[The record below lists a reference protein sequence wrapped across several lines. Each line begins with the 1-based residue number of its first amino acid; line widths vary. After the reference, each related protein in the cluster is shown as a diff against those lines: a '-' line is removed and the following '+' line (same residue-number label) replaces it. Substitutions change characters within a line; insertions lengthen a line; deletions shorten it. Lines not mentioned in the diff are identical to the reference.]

1 MTKGTKDGQN
11 VERVVRKRYAI
22 NSGQDSIHGSTLFQ
36 TETQESQSF
45 GFYGS
50 RGQGACE
57 GGGPGTGK
65 AVLYTP
71 GMSQEILGQG
81 LKVRGDDDNT
91 LLLAKLI
98 ECEKGDQHFECK
110 DGNITIR
117 ARQINLDASDQVV
130 IKGDKKIQ
138 INTDGDIVMNSS
150 KTTINCTKDMNVI
163 VRGVYE
169 CKYGLMTAARFSD
182 ENFGALTNNIA
193 QASNINLRTI

>member
-45 GFYGS
+45 GFYAS
-50 RGQGACE
+50 TGQGASE

-117 ARQINLDASDQVV
+117 ARQINLDASDQIV

-138 INTDGDIVMNSS
+138 INTDGDIEMNSS

-182 ENFGALTNNIA
+182 EKFGALTNNIA

>member
-1 MTKGTKDGQN
+1 MTKVTKDGQN
-11 VERVVRKRYAI
+11 VERVVRKRYAF

-45 GFYGS
+45 GFYAS
-50 RGQGACE
+50 TGQGASE

-81 LKVRGDDDNT
+81 LKVRGDSDNT

-98 ECEKGDQHFECK
+98 ECERGDQHFECK

-117 ARQINLDASDQVV
+117 ARQINLDASDQIV

-182 ENFGALTNNIA
+182 ANFGVLTNNIA
-193 QASNINLRTI
+193 QASNINLRSI

>member
-22 NSGQDSIHGSTLFQ
+22 NSGQDSIHGSTLHQ
-36 TETQESQSF
+36 IETQESQSF
-45 GFYGS
+45 GFYAS
-50 RGQGACE
+50 TGQGASE

-81 LKVRGDDDNT
+81 LKVRGDSDNT

-150 KTTINCTKDMNVI
+150 KTTINCTKDMNII
-163 VRGVYE
+163 VRGVFE

-193 QASNINLRTI
+193 QASNINLRSI

>member
-11 VERVVRKRYAI
+11 VERVVRKRYAF

-36 TETQESQSF
+36 AETQESQSF

-50 RGQGACE
+50 TGQGASE

-81 LKVRGDDDNT
+81 LKVRGDSDNT

-98 ECEKGDQHFECK
+98 ECERGDQHFECK

-169 CKYGLMTAARFSD
+169 CKYGLMTSARFAD
-182 ENFGALTNNIA
+182 ERFGALTNNIA
-193 QASNINLRTI
+193 QASNINLRSI

>member
-1 MTKGTKDGQN
+1 MSKAPNDRKN
-11 VERVVRKRYAI
+11 IERQAKLRYAI
-22 NSGQDSIHGSTLFQ
+22 QSGQSSIHGDTNYEIQ
-36 TETQESQSF
+36 TQEAQSF
-45 GFYGS
+45 GFYAS
-50 RGQGACE
+50 TGQGASE

-81 LKVRGDDDNT
+81 LKVRGDSDNT

-182 ENFGALTNNIA
+182 EKFGALTNNIA

>member
-45 GFYGS
+45 GFYAS
-50 RGQGACE
+50 TGQGASE

-81 LKVRGDDDNT
+81 LKVRGDSDNT

-117 ARQINLDASDQVV
+117 ARQINLDASDQIV

-150 KTTINCTKDMNVI
+150 KTTINCTKDMNII

-193 QASNINLRTI
+193 QASNINLRSI

>member
-45 GFYGS
+45 GFYAYT
-50 RGQGACE
+50 GQGASE

-81 LKVRGDDDNT
+81 LKVRGDSDNT

-182 ENFGALTNNIA
+182 EKFGALTNNIA

>member
-50 RGQGACE
+50 TGQGASE

-182 ENFGALTNNIA
+182 EKFGALTNNIA

>member
-11 VERVVRKRYAI
+11 VERVVRKRYAF

-45 GFYGS
+45 GFYAS
-50 RGQGACE
+50 TGQGASE

-81 LKVRGDDDNT
+81 LKVRGDSDNT

-138 INTDGDIVMNSS
+138 IDTDGDIVMNSS
-150 KTTINCTKDMNVI
+150 KTTINCTKDMNII
-163 VRGVYE
+163 VRGVFE

-193 QASNINLRTI
+193 QASNINLRSI

>member
-45 GFYGS
+45 GFYAS
-50 RGQGACE
+50 TGQGASE

-81 LKVRGDDDNT
+81 LKVRGDSDNT

-117 ARQINLDASDQVV
+117 ARQINLDASDQIV

-169 CKYGLMTAARFSD
+169 CKYGLMTSARFAD
-182 ENFGALTNNIA
+182 EKFGALTA
-193 QASNINLRTI
+193 NLKKTQLATQRSL

>member
-11 VERVVRKRYAI
+11 VERVVRKRYAF

-50 RGQGACE
+50 TGQGASE

-81 LKVRGDDDNT
+81 LKVRGDADNT

-117 ARQINLDASDQVV
+117 ARQINLDASDQIV

-169 CKYGLMTAARFSD
+169 CKYGLMTSARFAD
-182 ENFGALTNNIA
+182 ERFGALTNNIA
-193 QASNINLRTI
+193 QASNINLRSI

>member
-45 GFYGS
+45 GFYAS
-50 RGQGACE
+50 TGQGASE
-57 GGGPGTGK
+57 GSGPGTGK

-117 ARQINLDASDQVV
+117 ARQINLDASDQIV

-150 KTTINCTKDMNVI
+150 KTTINCTKDMNII
-163 VRGVYE
+163 VRGVFE

>member
-11 VERVVRKRYAI
+11 VERVVRKRYAF

-45 GFYGS
+45 GFYAS
-50 RGQGACE
+50 TGQGASE
-57 GGGPGTGK
+57 GSGPGTGK

-81 LKVRGDDDNT
+81 LKVRGDSDNT

-98 ECEKGDQHFECK
+98 ECERGDQHFECK

-117 ARQINLDASDQVV
+117 ARQINLDASDQIV

-182 ENFGALTNNIA
+182 EKFGALTNNIA
-193 QASNINLRTI
+193 QASNINLRSI

>member
-45 GFYGS
+45 GFYAS
-50 RGQGACE
+50 TGQGASE

-117 ARQINLDASDQVV
+117 ARQINLDASDQIV

-169 CKYGLMTAARFSD
+169 CKYGLMTSARFAD
-182 ENFGALTNNIA
+182 DRFGALTNNIA
-193 QASNINLRTI
+193 QASNINLKSI

>member
-11 VERVVRKRYAI
+11 VERVVRKRYAF

-45 GFYGS
+45 GFYAS
-50 RGQGACE
+50 TGQGASE
-57 GGGPGTGK
+57 GSGPGTGK

-81 LKVRGDDDNT
+81 LKVRGDSDNT

-98 ECEKGDQHFECK
+98 ECERGDQHFECK

-150 KTTINCTKDMNVI
+150 KTTINCTKDMNII
-163 VRGVYE
+163 VRGVFE

-193 QASNINLRTI
+193 QASNINLRSI

>member
-11 VERVVRKRYAI
+11 VERVVRKRYAF

-45 GFYGS
+45 GFYAS
-50 RGQGACE
+50 TGQGASE
-57 GGGPGTGK
+57 GSGPGTGK

-81 LKVRGDDDNT
+81 LKVRGDSDNT

-117 ARQINLDASDQVV
+117 ARQINLDASDQIV

-182 ENFGALTNNIA
+182 ANFGVLTNNIA
-193 QASNINLRTI
+193 QASNINLRSI

>member
-11 VERVVRKRYAI
+11 VERIVRKRYAF

-36 TETQESQSF
+36 VETQESQSF
-45 GFYGS
+45 GFFAS
-50 RGQGACE
+50 TGQGASE

-81 LKVRGDDDNT
+81 LKVRGDSDNT

-98 ECEKGDQHFECK
+98 ECERGDQHFECK

-150 KTTINCTKDMNVI
+150 KTTINCTKDMNII
-163 VRGVYE
+163 VRGVFE

-182 ENFGALTNNIA
+182 QNFGALTNNIA
-193 QASNINLRTI
+193 QASNINLRSL

>member
-11 VERVVRKRYAI
+11 VERVVRKRYAF

-36 TETQESQSF
+36 AETQESQSF

-50 RGQGACE
+50 TGQGASE

-81 LKVRGDDDNT
+81 LKVRGDADNT

-169 CKYGLMTAARFSD
+169 CKYGLMTSARFAD
-182 ENFGALTNNIA
+182 ERFGALTNNIA
-193 QASNINLRTI
+193 QASNINLRSI

>member
-22 NSGQDSIHGSTLFQ
+22 NSGQDSIHGSTLHQ
-36 TETQESQSF
+36 IETQESQSF
-45 GFYGS
+45 GFYAS
-50 RGQGACE
+50 TGQGASE

-81 LKVRGDDDNT
+81 LKVRGDSDNT
-91 LLLAKLI
+91 LLLAKLV
-98 ECEKGDQHFECK
+98 ECERGDQHFECK

-117 ARQINLDASDQVV
+117 ARQINLDASDQIV

-169 CKYGLMTAARFSD
+169 CKYGLMTSARFAD
-182 ENFGALTNNIA
+182 EKFGALTNNIA

>member
-11 VERVVRKRYAI
+11 VERVVRKRYAF

-45 GFYGS
+45 GFYAS
-50 RGQGACE
+50 TGQGASE
-57 GGGPGTGK
+57 GSGPGTGK

-81 LKVRGDDDNT
+81 LKVRGDSDNT

-117 ARQINLDASDQVV
+117 ARQINLDASDQIV

-169 CKYGLMTAARFSD
+169 CKYGLMTSARFAD
-182 ENFGALTNNIA
+182 EKFGALTNNIA

>member
-11 VERVVRKRYAI
+11 VERVVRKRYAF

-36 TETQESQSF
+36 AETQESQSF

-50 RGQGACE
+50 TGQGASE

-71 GMSQEILGQG
+71 GSSTEVLGEG
-81 LKVRGDDDNT
+81 LKVRSAGDVT
-91 LLLAKLI
+91 QLPAKLI

-117 ARQINLDASDQVV
+117 ARQINLDASDQIV

-150 KTTINCTKDMNVI
+150 KTTINCTKDMNII
-163 VRGVYE
+163 VRGVFE

-193 QASNINLRTI
+193 QASNINLRSI

>member
-11 VERVVRKRYAI
+11 VERIVKKRYAF

-36 TETQESQSF
+36 AETQESQSF

-50 RGQGACE
+50 TGQGASE

-81 LKVRGDDDNT
+81 LKVRGDADNT

-117 ARQINLDASDQVV
+117 ARQINLDASDQIV

-169 CKYGLMTAARFSD
+169 CKYGLMTSARFAD
-182 ENFGALTNNIA
+182 ERFGALTNNIA
-193 QASNINLRTI
+193 KSSNINLRSI

>member
-11 VERVVRKRYAI
+11 VERVVRKRYAF

-36 TETQESQSF
+36 AETQESQSF

-50 RGQGACE
+50 TGQGASE

-81 LKVRGDDDNT
+81 LKVRGDSDNT

-117 ARQINLDASDQVV
+117 ARQINLDASDQIV

-182 ENFGALTNNIA
+182 EKFGALTNNIA
-193 QASNINLRTI
+193 QASNINLRSI

>member
-45 GFYGS
+45 GFYAS
-50 RGQGACE
+50 TGQGASE

-117 ARQINLDASDQVV
+117 ARQINLDASDQIV

-182 ENFGALTNNIA
+182 EKFGALTNNIA
-193 QASNINLRTI
+193 QASNINLRSI

>member
-11 VERVVRKRYAI
+11 VERIVKKRYAF

-36 TETQESQSF
+36 AETQESQSF

-50 RGQGACE
+50 TGQGASE

-81 LKVRGDDDNT
+81 LKVRGDADNT

-117 ARQINLDASDQVV
+117 ARQINLDASDQIV

-150 KTTINCTKDMNVI
+150 KTTINCTKDMNII
-163 VRGVYE
+163 VRGVFE

-193 QASNINLRTI
+193 QASNINLRSI

>member
-11 VERVVRKRYAI
+11 VERIVKKRYAF
-22 NSGQDSIHGSTLFQ
+22 NSGQDSIHGSTLHQ
-36 TETQESQSF
+36 IETQESQSF

-50 RGQGACE
+50 TGQGASE

-81 LKVRGDDDNT
+81 LKVRGDSDNT
-91 LLLAKLI
+91 LLLAKLV
-98 ECEKGDQHFECK
+98 ECERGDQHFECK

-117 ARQINLDASDQVV
+117 ARQINLDASDQIV

-182 ENFGALTNNIA
+182 ANFGVLTNNIA
-193 QASNINLRTI
+193 QASNINLRSI

>member
-36 TETQESQSF
+36 VETQESQSF
-45 GFYGS
+45 GFFAS
-50 RGQGACE
+50 TGQGASE

-81 LKVRGDDDNT
+81 LKVRGDSDNT

-98 ECEKGDQHFECK
+98 ECERGDQHFECK

-117 ARQINLDASDQVV
+117 ARQINLDASDQIV

-182 ENFGALTNNIA
+182 ANFGVLTNNIA
-193 QASNINLRTI
+193 QASNINLRSI

>member
-11 VERVVRKRYAI
+11 VERVVRKRYAF

-45 GFYGS
+45 GFYAS
-50 RGQGACE
+50 TGQGASE
-57 GGGPGTGK
+57 GSGPGTGK

-117 ARQINLDASDQVV
+117 ARQINLDASDQIV

-169 CKYGLMTAARFSD
+169 CKYGLMTSARFAD
-182 ENFGALTNNIA
+182 ERFGALTNNIA
-193 QASNINLRTI
+193 QASNINLRSI

>member
-11 VERVVRKRYAI
+11 VERVVRKRYAF

-45 GFYGS
+45 GFYAS
-50 RGQGACE
+50 TGQGASE

-169 CKYGLMTAARFSD
+169 CKYRLMTAARFSD
-182 ENFGALTNNIA
+182 EKFGALTNNIA

>member
-45 GFYGS
+45 GFYAS
-50 RGQGACE
+50 TGQGASE

-182 ENFGALTNNIA
+182 ENFGALTNYIA

>member
-50 RGQGACE
+50 TGQGASE

-117 ARQINLDASDQVV
+117 ARQINLDASDQIV

-169 CKYGLMTAARFSD
+169 CKYGLMTSARFAD
-182 ENFGALTNNIA
+182 EKFGALTNNIA
-193 QASNINLRTI
+193 QASNINLRSI

>member
-11 VERVVRKRYAI
+11 VERIVRKRYAF

-36 TETQESQSF
+36 VETQESQSF
-45 GFYGS
+45 GFFAS
-50 RGQGACE
+50 TGQGASE

-81 LKVRGDDDNT
+81 LKVRGDSDNT

-150 KTTINCTKDMNVI
+150 KTTINCTKDMNII
-163 VRGVYE
+163 VRGVFE

-193 QASNINLRTI
+193 QASNINLRSI

>member
-45 GFYGS
+45 GFYAS
-50 RGQGACE
+50 TGQGASE

-117 ARQINLDASDQVV
+117 ARQINLDASDQIV

-150 KTTINCTKDMNVI
+150 KTTINCTKDMNII

-193 QASNINLRTI
+193 QASNINLRSI

>member
-11 VERVVRKRYAI
+11 VERVVRKRYAF

-45 GFYGS
+45 GFYAS
-50 RGQGACE
+50 TGQGASE
-57 GGGPGTGK
+57 GSGPGTGK

-81 LKVRGDDDNT
+81 LKVRGDSDNT

-117 ARQINLDASDQVV
+117 ARQINLDASDQIV

-150 KTTINCTKDMNVI
+150 KTTINCTKDMNII
-163 VRGVYE
+163 VRGVFE

-193 QASNINLRTI
+193 QASNINLRSI

>member
-11 VERVVRKRYAI
+11 VERIVKKRYAF
-22 NSGQDSIHGSTLFQ
+22 NSGQDSIHGSTLHQ
-36 TETQESQSF
+36 IETQESQSF

-50 RGQGACE
+50 TGQGASE

-81 LKVRGDDDNT
+81 LKVRGDSDNT

-98 ECEKGDQHFECK
+98 ECERGDQHFECK

-193 QASNINLRTI
+193 QASNINLRSI

>member
-45 GFYGS
+45 GFYAS
-50 RGQGACE
+50 TGQGASE

-81 LKVRGDDDNT
+81 LKVRGDSDNT

-150 KTTINCTKDMNVI
+150 KTTINCTKDMNII
-163 VRGVYE
+163 VRGVFE

-193 QASNINLRTI
+193 QASNINLRSI

>member
-11 VERVVRKRYAI
+11 VERVVRKRYAF

-36 TETQESQSF
+36 VETQESQSF

-50 RGQGACE
+50 TGQGASE

-81 LKVRGDDDNT
+81 LKVRGDADNT

-117 ARQINLDASDQVV
+117 ARQINLDASDQIV

-169 CKYGLMTAARFSD
+169 CKYGLMTSARFAD
-182 ENFGALTNNIA
+182 ERFGALTNNIA
-193 QASNINLRTI
+193 QASNINLRSI

>member
-22 NSGQDSIHGSTLFQ
+22 NSGQDSIHGSTLHQ
-36 TETQESQSF
+36 IETQESQSF
-45 GFYGS
+45 GFYAS
-50 RGQGACE
+50 TGQGASE

-81 LKVRGDDDNT
+81 LKVRGDSDNT

-117 ARQINLDASDQVV
+117 ARQINLDASDQIV

-169 CKYGLMTAARFSD
+169 CKYGLMTSARFAD
-182 ENFGALTNNIA
+182 ERFGALTNNIA
-193 QASNINLRTI
+193 QASNINLRSI